1 MGNSKSI
8 ANVKIKLPVTESD
21 EPDWQ
26 YMDNYISSIQ
36 QAQKERVAR
45 LTSIVK

>member
-26 YMDNYISSIQ
+26 YMDKYISSIQ

-45 LTSIVK
+45 LTSIIK